1 PAPIYLLS
9 HLQSPPLPPA
19 SPCIPHRHTVSHAL
33 DPRRPPSTPPTIS
46 SRPHPK
52 RSTPF
57 PQFSPLGGNFRYSSV
72 VSSAILEK
80 CDSEINNYICAAF
93 PVNYG
98 VSREPVFAEVTERCF
113 LLTSKAMK
121 LVTKLKKKHRI
132 VNTEAAILVLDH
144 ELQMLRL
151 ESMSIRTGYLPASH
165 GGLLD
170 LPIGK

>member
-80 CDSEINNYICAAF
+80 CDSEINNYICAAYAS
-93 PVNYG
+93 VG
-98 VSREPVFAEVTERCF
+98 EHVDT
-113 LLTSKAMK
+113 
-121 LVTKLKKKHRI
+121 HRI
-132 VNTEAAILVLDH
+132 FAGFPWWSLGFANRQIINLLLLSIPQRTNRTNRDRLVV
-144 ELQMLRL
+144 
-151 ESMSIRTGYLPASH
+151 
-165 GGLLD
+165 
-170 LPIGK
+170 